1 MQTLEAF
8 HTITPQLVVRGAAQA
23 IAFYQ
28 KVFGTQE
35 LLRNLAPDGTSI
47 MHAELLCGDSRFF
60 ILDEFPEHGN
70 LSPQTLQGSPI
81 TLHLYVPNVDEIFE
95 RALDAGAQVVLPVAN
110 TFWGERYGILLDPF
124 GHRWSVST
132 RLEDL
137 SLTELQERAQS
148 YVAEQSEQEESHG
161 Q

>member
-1 MQTLEAF
+1 MQPFEAF
-8 HTITPQLVVRGAAQA
+8 HTITPQLVVRGASQA

-70 LSPQTLQGSPI
+70 LSPQTLHGSPI
-81 TLHLYVPNVDEIFE
+81 TLHLYVPNVDELFA
-95 RALDAGAQVVLPVAN
+95 RALGAGAQEVLPVEN
-110 TFWGERYGILLDPF
+110 TFWGERYGIFLDPF

-137 SLTELQERAQS
+137 SPTELQERAQR
-148 YVAEQSEQEESHG
+148 YAVEQSEQEESHG

>member
-1 MQTLEAF
+1 MQTFEAF

-28 KVFGTQE
+28 KALGAQE

-60 ILDEFPEHGN
+60 VLDEFPEHDN
-70 LSPQTLQGSPI
+70 LSPQTLHGSPV
-81 TLHLYVPNVDEIFE
+81 TLHLYVPNIDEVFE
-95 RALDAGAQVVLPVAN
+95 RALDAGAQEVLPVAN
-110 TFWGERYGILLDPF
+110 TFWGERYGIFLDPF

-137 SLTELQERAQS
+137 SPTELQERAQS
-148 YVAEQSEQEESHG
+148 YAAEQSEQEESHG

>member
-1 MQTLEAF
+1 MQPFEAF
-8 HTITPQLVVRGAAQA
+8 HTITPQLVVRGASQA

-70 LSPQTLQGSPI
+70 LSPQTLHGSPI
-81 TLHLYVPNVDEIFE
+81 TLHLYVPNVDELFA
-95 RALDAGAQVVLPVAN
+95 RALGAGAQEVLPVEN
-110 TFWGERYGILLDPF
+110 TFWGERYGIFLDPF
-124 GHRWSVST
+124 GHRWSIST

-137 SLTELQERAQS
+137 SPTELQERAQR
-148 YVAEQSEQEESHG
+148 YAVEQSEQEESHG

>member
-1 MQTLEAF
+1 MQTFEAF
-8 HTITPQLVVRGAAQA
+8 HTITPQLTVRGAAQA
-23 IAFYQ
+23 ISFYQ
-28 KVFGTQE
+28 KVLGAQE

-60 ILDEFPEHGN
+60 VQDEFPEHGS
-70 LSPQTLQGSPI
+70 LSPQALQGSPV
-81 TLHLYVPNVDEIFE
+81 TLHLYVPNVDEVFD
-95 RALDAGAQVVLPVAN
+95 RALGAGAQAVLPVAK
-110 TFWGERYGILLDPF
+110 TFWGERYGIFLDPF

-137 SLTELQERAQS
+137 SPTELQDRAEI
-148 YVAEQSEQEESHG
+148 YAAEQSEEEESHD